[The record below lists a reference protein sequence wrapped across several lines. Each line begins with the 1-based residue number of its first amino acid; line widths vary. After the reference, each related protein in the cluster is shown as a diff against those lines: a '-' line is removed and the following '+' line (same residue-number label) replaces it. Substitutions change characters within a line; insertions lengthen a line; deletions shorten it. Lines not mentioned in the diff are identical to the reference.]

1 MKKLEEIQRRKVI
14 SAYGGSGSII
24 ETLENGSL
32 LIDDYDRWPCYRNIQ
47 NCDPV
52 DNPRL
57 LKKVQGI
64 CDTIIELKKIL
75 S

>member
-47 NCDPV
+47 KYQITLN
-52 DNPRL
+52 
-57 LKKVQGI
+57 LKS
-64 CDTIIELKKIL
+64 THIIYKNKKTK
-75 S
+75 